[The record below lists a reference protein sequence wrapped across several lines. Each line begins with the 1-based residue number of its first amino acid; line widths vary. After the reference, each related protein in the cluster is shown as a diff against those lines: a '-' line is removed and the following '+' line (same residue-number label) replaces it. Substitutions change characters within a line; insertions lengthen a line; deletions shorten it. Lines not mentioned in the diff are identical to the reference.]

1 MHSRSNR
8 AAAAAVLL
16 TCSLVAGCTKIVKTL
31 SDLSNLQA
39 QIATHY
45 RENDVRVNLH
55 NGTSL
60 NVTFINSPL
69 NDKSPEERLK
79 RAQETAAFVKEH
91 YAAINQLTNIWIT
104 FMRQETRYLVIHY
117 SQGLETF
124 GFDHQ
129 GEPLSST
136 KEAMVALTTDYG
148 MHPTARYLP
157 GPKQTEILIS
167 IMQLQGSNEHDIALT
182 PHFTVPGDATGI
194 RRSSDYP
201 QSVILDFSS
210 YSEKSLF
217 PGAPKIVFQS
227 EGKTIFETTDQFST
241 SKGPEGDFV
250 ETLALQIP
258 YATFRRMAAAKDLS
272 LQMAEQE
279 YRFSDEQL
287 AALRE
292 MTEFVEE

>member
-8 AAAAAVLL
+8 AAVAAVLL
-16 TCSLVAGCTKIVKTL
+16 TCLLLAGCTKIVKTL
-31 SDLSNLQA
+31 TDLSKLQA

-45 RENDVRVNLH
+45 REKDVRVNIH

-60 NVTFINSPL
+60 NITFINSPL
-69 NDKSPEERLK
+69 NDKGPEERLK

-91 YAAINQLTNIWIT
+91 YAATNQLTNIWIG
-104 FMRQETRYLVIHY
+104 FVRQETRYLVIHY

-124 GFDHQ
+124 GFDHR
-129 GEPLSST
+129 GEPLSGT
-136 KEAMVALTTDYG
+136 KEAMVALTTD
-148 MHPTARYLP
+148 HLQPTARYLP
-157 GPKQTEILIS
+157 GPKQTEIIIS

-201 QSVILDFSS
+201 QSVIFDFSS
-210 YSEKSLF
+210 YSEKSLC

-227 EGKTIFETTDQFST
+227 EGKTIFETSDQFST

-258 YATFRRMAAAKDLS
+258 YPAFRRMAGAKDLS
-272 LQMAEQE
+272 LKMAEQE
-279 YRFSDEQL
+279 YRFSNEQL

-292 MTEFVEE
+292 MTEFVKE